1 MQNSCTYPTCKILK
15 KMTLIF
21 QTWLLPLS
29 ERLSLDAQDHKISTF
44 LEAIKLV
51 QLQETFSIDKK
62 IGESTSPKDF
72 GALVECIFLT

>member
-1 MQNSCTYPTCKILK
+1 MITMGFCFYL
-15 KMTLIF
+15 TLF

-29 ERLSLDAQDHKISTF
+29 ERLSLDAQDHNISTF

-62 IGESTSPKDF
+62 IGELIIHVPWR
-72 GALVECIFLT
+72 I